1 MTKKGYLTPQEY
13 KAIRES
19 LGFTQEEAADF
30 HRVQNV
36 RTIKRWENGSSYV
49 SALACNK
56 ITELLTRINW
66 AIKEALKV
74 YQDFIDAHPNDE
86 LEVALIVYPEDCYK
100 KFAVGFEDLPN
111 NVHRAM
117 VKRLYLALREMNIDA
132 GIVLFN
138 PQDYFTFLAV
148 NNLTD
153 NQASRGAWATDYRA
167 RLLLA

>member
-19 LGFTQEEAADF
+19 LGFTQEEVADF
-30 HRVQNV
+30 HHLQSV
-36 RTIKRWENGSSYV
+36 RTIKKWERGDSYV
-49 SALACNK
+49 SELACDK
-56 ITELLTRINW
+56 ITSLLERVNW

-74 YQDFIDAHPNDE
+74 YKDFQEKHPEDE
-86 LEVALIVYPEDCYK
+86 IEVTLIVYPEECYQ

-117 VKRLYLALREMNIDA
+117 VKRLYLALREMNIDT

-153 NQASRGAWATDYRA
+153 NQASRGAWASDYRS
-167 RLLLA
+167 RLLLT